1 MYRHV
6 MLMVD
11 AKSKR
16 KIQKVAAVYKQV
28 VYKQMAVYKQVE
40 QIADAAY
47 GDSGRSAWA
56 DGTYSVCSVWGRWY
70 NQLTQCLGR

>member
-16 KIQKVAAVYKQV
+16 KIQRVAAVYKQV
-28 VYKQMAVYKQVE
+28 VYKQMAEYKQVV
-40 QIADAAY
+40 QIVDAAY
-47 GDSGRSAWA
+47 GDSGLR
-56 DGTYSVCSVWGRWY
+56 RWY
-70 NQLTQCLGR
+70 L